1 MLPGDPAVRTV
12 QYPDDHRRYLR
23 KGDTV
28 HLLQYRNDPYRPV
41 YDLIKVIDEN
51 NAIGV
56 MHLGEY
62 PNGFEFSTFVMS
74 RYSYPLERM
83 SVDDHRL
90 LFAQQAGVAPVQ
102 PQGDWEGHLIL
113 LDHPAT
119 SLLIA
124 PRTALFRLSATDGRF
139 RVGFDSS
146 GAISWSDDLPAGAT
160 DLRAL
165 DADTV
170 IGTWK
175 SSTLPAALA
184 ASLRGYV
191 EPYSGEVVFYYLL
204 KRMKAATGRP

>member
-1 MLPGDPAVRTV
+1 MT
-12 QYPDDHRRYLR
+12 
-23 KGDTV
+23 
-28 HLLQYRNDPYRPV
+28 
-41 YDLIKVIDEN
+41 
-51 NAIGV
+51 
-56 MHLGEY
+56 
-62 PNGFEFSTFVMS
+62 
-74 RYSYPLERM
+74 
-83 SVDDHRL
+83 
-90 LFAQQAGVAPVQ
+90 
-102 PQGDWEGHLIL
+102 
-113 LDHPAT
+113 
-119 SLLIA
+119 A